1 MSLHEKSAQ
10 TISGEIEDLTN
21 KKNLNLLRIEILA
34 DMLDEM
40 KKADK
45 ILHEAIEERENQLN
59 LRAKQRI

>member
-21 KKNLNLLRIEILA
+21 KKNLNLLRIEVLT
-34 DMLDEM
+34 DMLHEM
-40 KKADK
+40 KKADE
-45 ILHEAIEERENQLN
+45 ILQAAITERENQLN